1 MDNIV
6 PIDGERLR
14 TQLEKKLPPK
24 VRRFRLDD
32 IPGVMRSRLG
42 WPVAAALMERWFRG
56 TGFAISL
63 PIKRSERPNQL
74 HQLPASQLEENAVPM
89 QWALGFARVG
99 AAVSQL
105 QAQWKS
111 PAGIV
116 ELQRKVT
123 RQTLGQTRPWHF
135 GDLNQPAKILD
146 DTCQVNFLKVGRFSD
161 PMDDFYGAMG
171 EATLK
176 IAVSGLVTPKGPG
189 KVAIAINE
197 LAFYL
202 RDAYDFNDDSFLSQ
216 PLGFWGPGGV
226 ESTPRSALDIPLDE
240 QWIYANADEAARQ
253 SYLVQNKHF
262 RQWRALH
269 GRGGD
274 FMIVS
279 DVHRVRLPFPVMLEW

>member
-1 MDNIV
+1 
-6 PIDGERLR
+6 
-14 TQLEKKLPPK
+14 
-24 VRRFRLDD
+24 
-32 IPGVMRSRLG
+32 
-42 WPVAAALMERWFRG
+42 
-56 TGFAISL
+56 
-63 PIKRSERPNQL
+63 
-74 HQLPASQLEENAVPM
+74 M
-89 QWALGFARVG
+89 QWALGFARVR
-99 AAVSQL
+99 AVVSQL
-105 QAQWKS
+105 QVRWNS
-111 PAGIV
+111 PAGIQR
-116 ELQRKVT
+116 LQRQVT
-123 RQTLGQTRPWHF
+123 RQTLGQTRPWRF

-161 PMDDFYGAMG
+161 PVDDFYGAMG

-189 KVAIAINE
+189 KVAIAVNE

-226 ESTPRSALDIPLDE
+226 ERTPRSAMDIPLDE
-240 QWIYANADEAARQ
+240 QWMYADADEAGRQ

-279 DVHRVRLPFPVMLEW
+279 DVHRVRLPFPVTLEW